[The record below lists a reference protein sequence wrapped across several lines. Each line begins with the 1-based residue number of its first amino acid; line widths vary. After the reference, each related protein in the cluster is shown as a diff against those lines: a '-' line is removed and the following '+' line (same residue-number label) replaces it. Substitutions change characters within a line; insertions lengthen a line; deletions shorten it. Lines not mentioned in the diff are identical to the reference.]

1 MFFILSTALDNY
13 FFKMYIS
20 YETTID
26 KKEKNSMNDR
36 INIRKIASE
45 SGLSI
50 ASISRVI
57 NGKSGISE
65 ENRKKINILLEKY
78 NYVAD
83 SHLSSKKKIALLCG
97 DNEFGDYIGR
107 IFDGILD
114 YCVENSINTAIIF
127 KNDNLKMTALEQ
139 VRDQQC
145 SGAIVIL
152 PLIFDEELE
161 ALANSELPVI
171 LIDKVVYMEG
181 LGFINHDAYSGSCEA
196 ANYLLSL
203 GHRNIGY
210 IEFNIQTF
218 NHLQRLK
225 GYENTLKTAGIEV
238 KPEWHLTTA
247 PKKSLWEGAYFKMQ
261 ELLRTSPEI
270 TAVMTSN
277 DNLAMGAIKAIW
289 DSGRR
294 VPDDISVIGFDN
306 YRQGKFLH
314 PALTTVNHPIKTIGY
329 QAAKEI
335 DLYLKNP
342 KNRKLPREILPTK
355 LVIRES
361 TAPCPK
367 QK

>member
-1 MFFILSTALDNY
+1 
-13 FFKMYIS
+13 
-20 YETTID
+20 
-26 KKEKNSMNDR
+26 MNNR
-36 INIRKIASE
+36 VNIRKIARE

-50 ASISRVI
+50 ASISRVV
-57 NGKSGISE
+57 NGKSGVSE
-65 ENRKKINILLEKY
+65 ENRKKITALLEKY

-97 DNEFGDYIGR
+97 DNVFGDYISR
-107 IFDGILD
+107 IFDGVHA
-114 YCVENSINTAIIF
+114 YCVENTLNTAMIF
-127 KNDNLKMTALEQ
+127 KNNNLKMTELEQ

-152 PLIFDEELE
+152 PSMFDEELE
-161 ALANSELPVI
+161 ALAKSELPVI
-171 LIDKVVYMEG
+171 LIDRTTYTDG

-196 ANYLLSL
+196 ADYLLSL

-210 IEFNIQTF
+210 IEFDIQTF
-218 NHLQRLK
+218 NHLQRIK
-225 GYENTLKTAGIEV
+225 AYKDTLKAAGIEI
-238 KPEWHLTTA
+238 KPEWHLIT
-247 PKKSLWEGAYFKMQ
+247 PPEKSLWEGAYIKMQ

-270 TAVMTSN
+270 TAVMTTN

-289 DSGRR
+289 DSGKR
-294 VPDDISVIGFDN
+294 VPEDISVIGFDN
-306 YRQGKFLH
+306 YQQGEYLH

-342 KNRKLPREILPTK
+342 KNRKLPQEILPTK
-355 LVIRES
+355 LVIRDS

-367 QK
+367 KSN